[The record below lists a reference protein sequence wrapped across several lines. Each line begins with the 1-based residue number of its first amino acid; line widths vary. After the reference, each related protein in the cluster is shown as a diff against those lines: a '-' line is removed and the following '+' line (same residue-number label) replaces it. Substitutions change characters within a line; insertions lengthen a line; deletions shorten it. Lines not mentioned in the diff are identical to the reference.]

1 MAFSNDF
8 IVQFGIITTNL
19 TTNGSSV
26 TVDFPISFPIHW
38 RGCIGITN
46 LAGITRSGIIIDSG
60 SLSSMKLLFYCES
73 TASFKSAYYI
83 AVGY

>member
-1 MAFSNDF
+1 M
-8 IVQFGIITTNL
+8 
-19 TTNGSSV
+19 

-46 LAGITRSGIIIDSG
+46 LAGITRSGIIIGSG
-60 SLSSMKLLFYCES
+60 SLSSMKLTFYCES

>member
-1 MAFSNDF
+1 MVFSNDF
-8 IVQFGIITTNL
+8 IVQFGYIITNL
-19 TTNGSSV
+19 TDNGSSV
-26 TVDFPISFPIHW
+26 SVDFPISFTTYW
-38 RGCIGITN
+38 RGCIGITD
-46 LAGITRSGIIIDSG
+46 LSGITRSGIIIDSG